1 MIDNSKEYILC
12 AAIRRK
18 QPREGSPYWEG
29 TNDIMNIEIGYRH
42 HDIFHRFNNRD
53 IHQNYE
59 DCEVSI
65 LMEDQGFYTSKGR
78 FVDRYEGMEIAFNAG
93 QVSERIALHKS
104 DIKLNA
110 TDENGNPV
118 GEFIYKAK
126 PKEQAVIVIP
136 SGESGSGFSVCGIAS
151 ALSIPRVSLSFGMR

>member
-53 IHQNYE
+53 IHKNYE
-59 DCEVSI
+59 DCEVSTRI
-65 LMEDQGFYTSKGR
+65 EDRGFYTSKGR
-78 FVDRYEGMEIAFNAG
+78 FVDRYEDMKIAYEAG
-93 QVSERIALHKS
+93 QVSEETKKKKKWHN
-104 DIKLNA
+104 IKLNL
-110 TDENGNPV
+110 TD
-118 GEFIYKAK
+118 
-126 PKEQAVIVIP
+126 KELTHWHIADT
-136 SGESGSGFSVCGIAS
+136 EKYNKLFSED
-151 ALSIPRVSLSFGMR
+151 LY

>member
-42 HDIFHRFNNRD
+42 HDIFHRFNNKGD
-53 IHQNYE
+53 Y
-59 DCEVSI
+59 EVSI

-78 FVDRYEGMEIAFNAG
+78 FVGRCEAMKIAYEAG
-93 QVSERIALHKS
+93 QVSEEVAFSKKWH
-104 DIKLNA
+104 DIKLNIA
-110 TDENGNPV
+110 DGDNVDWDIADTEKYN
-118 GEFIYKAK
+118 KL
-126 PKEQAVIVIP
+126 
-136 SGESGSGFSVCGIAS
+136 FSED
-151 ALSIPRVSLSFGMR
+151 LY